1 MSSDTH
7 DTNTVL
13 MNVEALRK
21 NFTFEG
27 ETIPVLQGLDLTIYR
42 GDMCSIVGQSGVG
55 KSTLMHILGAL
66 DRPSSGRVLFTGEDV
81 FSRPDAELAQFRNR
95 SMGFVFQFHHLLPE
109 LSAAENVALPRMIA
123 REPKSHAVERAKAL
137 LEAVG
142 LSHRLKHRP
151 GELSGGE
158 QQRVAI
164 ARALAMEPALVL
176 ADEPTGNL
184 DQRTSDEIHELLVQ
198 INEERNIAFVIV
210 THNQALAEMMNRRL
224 VMRGGVVYEG
234 GP

>member
-95 SMGFVFQFHHLLPE
+95 SMGFVFQFHH
-109 LSAAENVALPRMIA
+109 
-123 REPKSHAVERAKAL
+123 
-137 LEAVG
+137 
-142 LSHRLKHRP
+142 
-151 GELSGGE
+151 
-158 QQRVAI
+158 QQ
-164 ARALAMEPALVL
+164 L
-176 ADEPTGNL
+176 
-184 DQRTSDEIHELLVQ
+184 
-198 INEERNIAFVIV
+198 
-210 THNQALAEMMNRRL
+210 RRL
-224 VMRGGVVYEG
+224 AQQHVTQMLLLHHQQGQQYDLEHSH
-234 GP
+234 PK

>member
-1 MSSDTH
+1 
-7 DTNTVL
+7 

-66 DRPSSGRVLFTGEDV
+66 DRPSSGRILFNGDDV

-123 REPKSHAVERAKAL
+123 REPKPHAVERAKAL

-210 THNQALAEMMNRRL
+210 THNQALAEMMDRRL
-224 VMRGGVVYEG
+224 VMRDGVVYEG